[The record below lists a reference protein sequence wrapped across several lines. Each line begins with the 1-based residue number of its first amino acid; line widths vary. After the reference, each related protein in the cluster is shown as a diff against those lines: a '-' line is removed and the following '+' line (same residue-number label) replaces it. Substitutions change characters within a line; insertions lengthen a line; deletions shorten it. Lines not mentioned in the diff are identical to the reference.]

1 VCFDRDLQHVTPS
14 FRRPGASQF
23 RRLTTRRG
31 IKKAAVAVA
40 HSILRIV
47 YHLLIDE
54 HPFEDLGEA
63 YFDQRQRQHVS
74 RRLKQ
79 RLERLGYRV
88 QLEPLTSAA

>member
-1 VCFDRDLQHVTPS
+1 LV
-14 FRRPGASQF
+14 GAAQAARGTKTYLAALF

-31 IKKAAVAVA
+31 LKKAMVAVA

-63 YFDQRQRQHVS
+63 YFDQRQRQQIS

>member
-1 VCFDRDLQHVTPS
+1 MLSQPFRVVPDDDALAVYAHRDL
-14 FRRPGASQF
+14 
-23 RRLTTRRG
+23 
-31 IKKAAVAVA
+31 
-40 HSILRIV
+40 RI
-47 YHLLIDE
+47 
-54 HPFEDLGEA
+54 EDLGEA

>member
-1 VCFDRDLQHVTPS
+1 VV
-14 FRRPGASQF
+14 
-23 RRLTTRRG
+23 
-31 IKKAAVAVA
+31 AVAHA

-47 YHLLIDE
+47 HHLLIDE

-88 QLEPLTSAA
+88 QLEALTSAA